1 MRSRTRAAFC
11 VSAESVFFIDGIPGM
26 KDLKMQQER
35 REAYYSGRVQGV
47 GFRFTVRRIAADLD
61 VAGFVRNLPD
71 GRVQVVAEG
80 NPEELDGLLAEI
92 ADAMQ
97 SNIGDTDVS
106 REPATGEFSG
116 FTIRY

>member
-1 MRSRTRAAFC
+1 
-11 VSAESVFFIDGIPGM
+11 M
-26 KDLKMQQER
+26 KRQQER
-35 REAYYSGRVQGV
+35 REVYYWGRVQGV
-47 GFRFTVRRIAADLD
+47 GFRFTVRRIAAGFD

-80 NPEELDGLLAEI
+80 NPQALDRLLAEI
-92 ADAMQ
+92 AVAMQ

-116 FTIRY
+116 FAIRY